1 MVRAAVVRG
10 SVLPAPHVAGPA
22 VVGAAPRPGPL
33 VAEVSEGAVGVL
45 AVEQGHDT
53 DVGRA
58 DLDGHLPVVVA
69 VGVDDVP
76 GAGRLH
82 LGRDQAGEDVAE

>member
-1 MVRAAVVRG
+1 
-10 SVLPAPHVAGPA
+10 
-22 VVGAAPRPGPL
+22 
-33 VAEVSEGAVGVL
+33 
-45 AVEQGHDT
+45 
-53 DVGRA
+53 VGRA
-58 DLDGHLPVVVA
+58 DLDGHLPVVVVAA

>member
-1 MVRAAVVRG
+1 
-10 SVLPAPHVAGPA
+10 
-22 VVGAAPRPGPL
+22 
-33 VAEVSEGAVGVL
+33 
-45 AVEQGHDT
+45 
-53 DVGRA
+53 VGRA